1 MQLGQK
7 ARDKVTGFEGTVT
20 GRAEYLTGCT
30 QYCLA
35 PKTLPDGSIRSA
47 EWFDEGRLETLEGGI
62 AAADV
67 AGERNGGPQRD
78 APR

>member
-1 MQLGQK
+1 MNLGQK
-7 ARDKVTGFEGTVT
+7 ARDKITGFEGTII

-30 QYCLA
+30 QFCLA
-35 PKTLPDGSIRSA
+35 PKTTPDGSIRAA
-47 EWFDEGRLETLEGGI
+47 EWFDEGRLATIGGGI
-62 AAADV
+62 TADAV